1 MKNKEIKK
9 LSIDELKNKVNSLKK
24 DLFNFRFRK
33 VNGQLE
39 GTAKVSQIKKD
50 VAKLLTAL
58 NQKNWYEQKNIK
70 WPSY

>member
-39 GTAKVSQIKKD
+39 STAKVSQTKKD
-50 VAKLLTAL
+50 VAKILTAL
-58 NQKNWYEQKNIK
+58 NHKN
-70 WPSY
+70 

>member
-39 GTAKVSQIKKD
+39 STAKVSQIKKD
-50 VAKLLTAL
+50 VAKILTVL
-58 NQKNWYEQKNIK
+58 NHKKWYEQKNIK
-70 WPSY
+70 WESY

>member
-1 MKNKEIKK
+1 
-9 LSIDELKNKVNSLKK
+9 
-24 DLFNFRFRK
+24 
-33 VNGQLE
+33 
-39 GTAKVSQIKKD
+39 

>member
-39 GTAKVSQIKKD
+39 SAAKVSQIKKD
-50 VAKLLTAL
+50 VAKILTAL
-58 NQKNWYEQKNIK
+58 NHKNWYEQKNIK